1 MKLAEFGELLE
12 GELGVFHDEVHV
24 HFVTEHLQCSRFGC
38 FRAAFFDACF
48 DAFFDASA
56 FDAFAEIT
64 HVIDLLFKG
73 RSHGDLK
80 VILQDLF
87 FFGGAAFLQE
97 QAMER
102 EVRSFLLEPVDDVLL
117 ADTVAIDV
125 QQGIG
130 GQDELFV
137 VIWDLLQWQEFTVDI
152 FRGQDVADLQI

>member
-24 HFVTEHLQCSRFGC
+24 HFVTEHFQCSRFGC
-38 FRAAFFDACF
+38 FRAAFF

-64 HVIDLLFKG
+64 HVIDLLFKC

-87 FFGGAAFLQE
+87 FFWRRCLSAGAGHGEGGKIIPAGAS
-97 QAMER
+97 R
-102 EVRSFLLEPVDDVLL
+102 
-117 ADTVAIDV
+117 
-125 QQGIG
+125 
-130 GQDELFV
+130 
-137 VIWDLLQWQEFTVDI
+137 
-152 FRGQDVADLQI
+152 